1 MNKKELTAKLAEVK
15 EITIK
20 EATNIMDV
28 VMDIIE
34 AEIVSGGEI
43 SLHGFG
49 TLKTVER
56 AERECLNPQTKE
68 KMIVPAKKTV
78 TFKVAKGLKD
88 KVNN

>member
-1 MNKKELTAKLAEVK
+1 MNRKEVVAKLAEVK

-20 EATNIMDV
+20 EATHIMDV
-28 VMDIIE
+28 IMDIIE
-34 AEIVSGGEI
+34 AEIVSGGEV

-56 AERECLNPQTKE
+56 AERTMLNPQTKE
-68 KMIVPAKKTV
+68 KMVVPAKKTV
-78 TFKVAKGLKD
+78 TFKVSKALKD